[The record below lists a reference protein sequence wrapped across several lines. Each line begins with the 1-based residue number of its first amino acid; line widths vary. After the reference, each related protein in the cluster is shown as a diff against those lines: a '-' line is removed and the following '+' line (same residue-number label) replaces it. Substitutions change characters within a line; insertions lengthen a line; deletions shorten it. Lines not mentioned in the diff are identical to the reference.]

1 MSRECAAAI
10 EVREK
15 LIYETDYDAGYHLHK
30 KCRKTFKQFGCDKGT
45 FLQNLRVQSSDPKRL
60 ETIIFCTSSHN
71 NDFL

>member
-30 KCRKTFKQFGCDKGT
+30 KCRKTFKQFGCDKGW
-45 FLQNLRVQSSDPKRL
+45 
-60 ETIIFCTSSHN
+60 
-71 NDFL
+71 